1 MMLETEDL
9 GIVADDLTGACDVA
23 ACFAPQVG
31 SVGVK
36 LSADS
41 DSNGSQ
47 TLQVLNTQSRLR
59 DCASARSILRQA
71 GTRLASK
78 RVVFKKID
86 TGLRGPIG
94 AELAGLLEGLSCSGK
109 RRTCVVAPAIPS
121 IGRTTRQGVQYDQGI
136 RIDQGALANDPDSP
150 PPSADIRLV
159 IRQTGG
165 GDCLVEDAES
175 QEELERVVG
184 TYLAGG
190 WVVFAGSLGLAVALA
205 NRLSSLPHRV
215 ETGPPARHPLLI
227 CGSRHPRSAAQL
239 ERAGQ
244 AGVRIIDFEPALL
257 QFHETI
263 DPEQSGPLLVRI
275 LPGEPSASTHSSGTI
290 LECFVKALCSF
301 LEAGARHGVPLR
313 GFFHGFDG
321 LGIIGGETAYHT
333 LRHLA
338 AQRLE
343 VFERQ
348 SEVIAR
354 SRIVGGVM
362 DGCRFV
368 CKGGSVGPEDAV
380 LQMLSLLTEGRT

>member
-1 MMLETEDL
+1 MLETEDL

-41 DSNGSQ
+41 DSVGLQ
-47 TLQVLNTQSRLR
+47 TLQVLNTQSRLL
-59 DCASARSILRQA
+59 DCVSARSILAQVGA
-71 GTRLASK
+71 LLVSK

-86 TGLRGPIG
+86 THLRGPIG
-94 AELAGLLEGLSCSGK
+94 AELAGLLEGLSYSGK
-109 RRTCVVAPAIPS
+109 QWTCVVAPAIPS
-121 IGRTTRQGVQYDQGI
+121 IGRTTRQGVQYDHGI
-136 RIDQGALANDPDSP
+136 RIDQGVLSNDPDSP
-150 PPSADIRLV
+150 PLSADIRLV
-159 IRQTGG
+159 IKQTGG
-165 GDCLVEDAES
+165 GDCLVADAES
-175 QEELERVVG
+175 QEELEQVVD
-184 TYLAGG
+184 TYLAGD

-205 NRLSSLPHRV
+205 NRLKSLPHRL
-215 ETGPPARHPLLI
+215 ETGPPARHPLLVS
-227 CGSRHPRSAAQL
+227 GSRHPRSAAQL
-239 ERAGQ
+239 ERARQ
-244 AGVRIIDFEPALL
+244 AGVLSIGFEPALL
-257 QFHETI
+257 HFDETI
-263 DPEQSGPLLVRI
+263 GPDWKGPLLIRI
-275 LPGEPSASTHSSGTI
+275 LPGDPSTSTRPAGAI
-290 LECFVKALCSF
+290 LESFVDALCSL
-301 LEAGARHGVPLR
+301 LERIKP
-313 GFFHGFDG
+313 DG

-333 LRHLA
+333 LRRLA